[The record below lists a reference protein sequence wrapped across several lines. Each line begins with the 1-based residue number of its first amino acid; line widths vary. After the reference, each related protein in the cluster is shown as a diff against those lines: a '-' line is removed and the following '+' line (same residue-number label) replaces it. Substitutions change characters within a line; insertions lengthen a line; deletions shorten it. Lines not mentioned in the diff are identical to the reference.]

1 MPPKPPPPPMEK
13 PPPPPKLPLPPPPL
27 AAEMTLCAE
36 FIVFSNAS
44 PKKPALAAPACMAMY
59 GL

>member
-1 MPPKPPPPPMEK
+1 
-13 PPPPPKLPLPPPPL
+13 
-27 AAEMTLCAE
+27 MTLCAE